1 MKSRLA
7 QVNNSE
13 LNHLI
18 ILALCAGILLFTAG
32 EAGAKSTSHALRSN
46 TQSKNLVAK
55 SNKKN
60 HRHHLASKP
69 VAQAV
74 EYFTDQGAQ
83 PATPGVYHFVF
94 SSGMMTVTDLTTT
107 GAQQSS
113 H

>member
-18 ILALCAGILLFTAG
+18 ILALCVGILLFTAG
-32 EAGAKSTSHALRSN
+32 EAGAKCTSHALRSK
-46 TQSKNLVAK
+46 TESKNLVAK
-55 SNKKN
+55 SIKKN
-60 HRHHLASKP
+60 PRQRLASKS

-74 EYFTDQGAQ
+74 EYFTDQGVQ
-83 PATPGVYHFVF
+83 PTTPGVYHFVF

-107 GAQQSS
+107 GERQSS
-113 H
+113 Q